1 MSEKVKHERSNILF
15 NMMNNTHYKDM
26 RSEETARVSGKS
38 SFSSQ
43 MLMRPQLTL
52 IQVWRTLQQVASF
65 LTRPPLWS
73 PAASHQG
80 EQIRHCP
87 FRRKAVPFN
96 QTWRKTVLQFRN
108 KCFGYAFTYLH
119 FFLVLYV
126 SIFHMFVFAL
136 IKRIITSFSPS
147 PLTPINTSNI
157 NNDFIKIKSM
167 FSYALITVVSHIPVN
182 T

>member
-1 MSEKVKHERSNILF
+1 MKEATYSSTWWIILTTKTWGQRRLPESVGSLHSLLRCSWDLSWPWSKCEEPYSRLHHFWHAHLCDHQQLAIKESKSDIALSGGKQCHSIKPEEK
-15 NMMNNTHYKDM
+15 
-26 RSEETARVSGKS
+26 
-38 SFSSQ
+38 
-43 MLMRPQLTL
+43 
-52 IQVWRTLQQVASF
+52 
-65 LTRPPLWS
+65 
-73 PAASHQG
+73 
-80 EQIRHCP
+80 
-87 FRRKAVPFN
+87 
-96 QTWRKTVLQFRN
+96 QFYNLEIN